1 VQLVRE
7 RLVGSVGA
15 SPHQEKS
22 PDELQPS
29 DRERAIPDLHPE
41 KAGQS
46 EVDIAEKPGR
56 HPSTIIR
63 ELRRNNG
70 LRGCRPG
77 QA

>member
-1 VQLVRE
+1 MQLVRE

-41 KAGQS
+41 KSRPLPSRYCREAGAPPLYNHSGAASQ
-46 EVDIAEKPGR
+46 
-56 HPSTIIR
+56 
-63 ELRRNNG
+63 
-70 LRGCRPG
+70 
-77 QA
+77 